1 MSCFA
6 KKETPPSPKSSGSP
20 SNWKFL
26 SLSGILQFR
35 NDSKP
40 VESLLLSPLPPD
52 THTIAQQ
59 LHMTGPVFPLNF
71 CNSHS
76 PFNPRFCYSLIQRF
90 GNCERNRFNLIHI
103 KYRFVDHSCSL
114 RMLHNA
120 CNWIPN
126 FPSKPIS
133 GLMDGYLPYI
143 DSTKLIHPQSKINYK
158 HQASID
164 IYALTHD
171 PCNL

>member
-1 MSCFA
+1 MLNAEESGRHHSFTCHVLPKKKHHLLPSPLGVLQTENSWACLVSYNSEMIQNLLRVSCFH
-6 KKETPPSPKSSGSP
+6 PC
-20 SNWKFL
+20 
-26 SLSGILQFR
+26 LQ
-35 NDSKP
+35 
-40 VESLLLSPLPPD
+40 
-52 THTIAQQ
+52 THYYFQQ
-59 LHMTGPVFPLNF
+59 LHITGPVFPLNF
-71 CNSHS
+71 CNFHS

-90 GNCERNRFNLIHI
+90 VNCERNRFNLIHI

-143 DSTKLIHPQSKINYK
+143 DSTKLIHPQSKITINIK
-158 HQASID
+158 PA
-164 IYALTHD
+164 
-171 PCNL
+171 